1 MLSTG
6 DPEWDEIEKRIH
18 AGEDPDLVF
27 ADWDV
32 GEPIPT
38 ASPEAPQFEEPVA
51 RDEYGDIIEDEFTDE
66 Y

>member
-51 RDEYGDIIEDEFTDE
+51 RESTGT
-66 Y
+66 